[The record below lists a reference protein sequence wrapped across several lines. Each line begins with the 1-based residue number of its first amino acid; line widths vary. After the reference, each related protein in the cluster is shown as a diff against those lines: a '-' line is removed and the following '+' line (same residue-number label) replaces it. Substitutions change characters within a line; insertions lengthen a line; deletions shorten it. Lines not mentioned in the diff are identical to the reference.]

1 MRRML
6 VFHAGRI
13 VEHAVKNVRKMKR
26 RLAADGDVV
35 EVMVVDE
42 EVMAVDNA
50 DAVVT
55 VDEAADGG
63 GDGRGR

>member
-1 MRRML
+1 
-6 VFHAGRI
+6 
-13 VEHAVKNVRKMKR
+13 
-26 RLAADGDVV
+26 
-35 EVMVVDE
+35 MVVDD

-63 GDGRGR
+63 GDGGGR